1 MGVVIS
7 KTALSPFSLVTGVI
21 GLVSFVFTLGTFFK
35 VVWVNLETMSE
46 APHEIHGYLT
56 GLRTELLEE
65 KASIRIMRKQA
76 KQYHRSIRKD
86 ERESFL
92 GIELDDVTLKT
103 MGDQVRSLIKKFK
116 ELEKP
121 FLAPGSEGIGDWKD
135 HRNRRRR
142 DSSVSPYEHS
152 AYASPP
158 EKGQGNGRERG
169 RRIAEDD
176 DDIFWAQRTQYAKFT
191 LRRRFQWLARKAE
204 AQNLF
209 ETLSRVQ
216 IRRIARQVGG
226 MSWLMHEYGGKTCE
240 MEEVMRRIDERTSRI
255 VGVRRVE

>member
-7 KTALSPFSLVTGVI
+7 KTELNPFSFVTGVI
-21 GLVSFVFTLGTFFK
+21 GVVSFVFTLGTFFK

-46 APHEIHGYLT
+46 APHEVHGYLT

-65 KASIRIMRKQA
+65 KTCIRIMRKQA
-76 KQYHRSIRKD
+76 KEYHREMRKQD
-86 ERESFL
+86 RVDL
-92 GIELDDVTLKT
+92 MGIELDDVTLKT
-103 MGDQVRSLIKKFK
+103 MGDEVRSLIKRFK
-116 ELEKP
+116 VLERP
-121 FLAPGSEGIGDWKD
+121 FLAEGSEGIGDWKE
-135 HRNRRRR
+135 HRHRKRR

-158 EKGQGNGRERG
+158 EKANGTRERRG
-169 RRIAEDD
+169 RRTEDEED
-176 DDIFWAQRTQYAKFT
+176 VFWAQKTQYAKFN
-191 LRRRFQWLARKAE
+191 LVRRFKWLSKKGE
-204 AQNLF
+204 AQSLF

-226 MSWLMHEYGGKTCE
+226 MSVLMHEYGGKTWQLE
-240 MEEVMRRIDERTSRI
+240 DMVRRIDERTSKI